1 MGKKK
6 MIDEKGIKEVV
17 RQRYG
22 EIAAQAKG
30 EGATSC
36 CPSSSCCTPEE
47 ACSAAALYSPEELA
61 GLPSSVTEVTLGCGN
76 PTAIA
81 GLKPGQVVL
90 DLGSG
95 GGIDV
100 FLAAQKVG
108 PTGKAIG
115 LDMTQEMI
123 ELAQKNAQK
132 AGAQNVEFRLGEM
145 EDMPLEDESIDV
157 IISNCVINLSPD
169 KDKVFAEAYR
179 VLKPGGR
186 MVISDLVTE
195 GDLPPTVRQSVEAW
209 AGCVAGALDKR
220 EYLEKVQAAG
230 FVDLKT
236 RVGGFTYSG
245 GADTEEDIYGW
256 VVHIDVEAQKPV

>member
-30 EGATSC
+30 EGATGC

-47 ACSAAALYSPEELA
+47 ACSGAALCSPEELA

-108 PTGKAIG
+108 LTGKAIG

-132 AGAQNVEFRLGEM
+132 VGAQNVEFRLGEM

-220 EYLEKVQAAG
+220 EYLEKVEAAG
-230 FVDLKT
+230 FVHLKT

-256 VVHIDVEAQKPV
+256 VVHIDVEAQRPV

>member
-6 MIDEKGIKEVV
+6 MMDKKGIKEVV
-17 RQRYG
+17 RRRYG

-36 CPSSSCCTPEE
+36 CPSSSCAPEE
-47 ACSAAALYSPEELA
+47 ACTATALYSPEELA
-61 GLPSSVTEVTLGCGN
+61 ELPSSVTEVTLGCGN
-76 PTAIA
+76 PTATA
-81 GLKPGQVVL
+81 GLKPGEVVL

-95 GGIDV
+95 GGIDL
-100 FLAAQKVG
+100 FLAARKVG

-123 ELAQKNAQK
+123 DLAQENAQK
-132 AGAQNVEFRLGEM
+132 VGTQNVEFRLGEM
-145 EDMPLEDESIDV
+145 EDMPLGDDSIDV

-169 KDKVFAEAYR
+169 KDRVFAEAYR

-195 GDLPPTVRQSVEAW
+195 GDLPPAVRQSVEAW
-209 AGCVAGALDKR
+209 VGCVAGALDKR
-220 EYLEKVQAAG
+220 EYLEKIEAAG
-230 FVDLKT
+230 FIDLRM
-236 RVGGFTYSG
+236 RVGGGAYSG
-245 GADTEEDIYGW
+245 ADADIYQW
-256 VVHIDVEAQKPV
+256 VKHIDVEAHKPA